1 MFVAAASLCLVASF
15 RDVVAT
21 EMKQKEAPLSV
32 ERVPGTL
39 SIASKSVQVNGAAT
53 VGRDQTSLVPQ
64 PPLSDSPAFLGQEL
78 RKPSYAEICQR
89 AKDTQASQPPPPP
102 KEAKPACT
110 APAGEERKCP
120 DGPVPAGEAKAR
132 ETYLPPSK
140 ASLGP
145 SGRPL
150 RDARRPAGRWA
161 SPPPHP
167 GKSSQHTPPK
177 SPQ

>member
-1 MFVAAASLCLVASF
+1 MAAEA
-15 RDVVAT
+15 
-21 EMKQKEAPLSV
+21 KQKEAPLSV

-53 VGRDQTSLVPQ
+53 VSIHAGGRGRGHGDGGVVQVVLPACRSLC
-64 PPLSDSPAFLGQEL
+64 QEL

-89 AKDTQASQPPPPP
+89 VKDTQTLQPPPPPP

-120 DGPVPAGEAKAR
+120 DASIPAGEAKSR
-132 ETYLPPSK
+132 ETYLPSSKPSL
-140 ASLGP
+140 AP
-145 SGRPL
+145 SARPP
-150 RDARRPAGRWA
+150 REARRPAGRWA

-167 GKSSQHTPPK
+167 GKSSSKEPQHTPPK

>member
-1 MFVAAASLCLVASF
+1 M
-15 RDVVAT
+15 
-21 EMKQKEAPLSV
+21 

-53 VGRDQTSLVPQ
+53 VSRDLFPA
-64 PPLSDSPAFLGQEL
+64 PPLHLTIVGGASWGAARVVQPLMTLWAFLWQEL

-89 AKDTQASQPPPPP
+89 VKDAQTLQPPAPT
-102 KEAKPACT
+102 KEARAACT

-120 DGPVPAGEAKAR
+120 PEASIPAGEAKAR
-132 ETYLPPSK
+132 EPHPPSSK
-140 ASLGP
+140 PSLAP
-145 SGRPL
+145 TGRPP

-167 GKSSQHTPPK
+167 GKSSSKDPQHTPPK